1 MIAQGWQGL
10 RGYIQGEI
18 ERDVEGRS
26 REIDGRSRG
35 TRDDILK
42 YLVDLVG
49 VHEIAHFGEVVPRLK
64 LSHFTNLPSSSFTT
78 ELA

>member
-1 MIAQGWQGL
+1 MGD
-10 RGYIQGEI
+10 RG
-18 ERDVEGRS
+18 GR
-26 REIDGRSRG
+26 EMH
-35 TRDDILK
+35 ILK

-64 LSHFTNLPSSSFTT
+64 LSRFTNLPSSSFTT